1 VTVKIVPPLLLA
13 HVWTTAADPTGWWM
27 SEKLDGVR
35 AYWDGKT
42 FRTRLG
48 GTYDAPEWFTEGLPD
63 SPLDG
68 ELWAGRGNFLRAVSI
83 VKKKD
88 MAPEFSDRWTELSYV
103 VFDLPGSYRFDQFG
117 LHGNRFEERQNLLSH
132 IVGPP
137 KCMHSVKLEQTPCK
151 GLLHLREELAKVEA
165 KGGEGLMLRQPGSL
179 YEPKR
184 SRTLLK
190 VKTFLDAEATVI
202 SYEPGKGKHTGRMGA
217 VNVRTPDGREFSVG
231 TGFDDKER
239 ENPPPIG
246 CTLQYSY
253 QELSKYG
260 IPRFPVFLRIR
271 EEE

>member
-1 VTVKIVPPLLLA
+1 MTEKIVPPLLLA
-13 HVWTTAADPTGWWM
+13 HVWTPEVDPTGWWM

-48 GTYDAPEWFTEGLPD
+48 GTYEAPEWFTEGLPD
-63 SPLDG
+63 CPLDG

-83 VKKKD
+83 AKKKD
-88 MAPEFSDRWTELSYV
+88 LAPEFSDRWTELSYV
-103 VFDLPGSYRFDQFG
+103 VFDSPSQWDYS
-117 LHGNRFEERQNLLSH
+117 FERRQEELSH
-132 IVGPP
+132 LVGPP
-137 KCMHSVKLEQTPCK
+137 RCMHSVRLNQTPCK
-151 GLLHLREELAKVEA
+151 GLLHLREELAIVEA

-179 YEPKR
+179 YEAKR

-190 VKTFLDAEATVI
+190 VKTFLDAEATVV
-202 SYEPGKGKHTGRMGA
+202 SYEPGKGKHKGRMGA
-217 VNVRTPDGREFSVG
+217 VNVCTPDGREFSVG

-239 ENPPPIG
+239 ESPPPIG